1 MQGLPL
7 AVVQVDGVGKH
18 AALAGQAV
26 VVIHVQIAFML
37 RPEVVHPCHFVWVS
51 LRWVCSRIRKLLS
64 QQADRGEQL
73 GDDVGAK
80 RGVMA

>member
-1 MQGLPL
+1 MQALPL

-37 RPEVVHPCHFVWVS
+37 RPEVVHPGHFVWVFAQMG
-51 LRWVCSRIRKLLS
+51 LQPGIRKLLS

-73 GDDVGAK
+73 GG
-80 RGVMA
+80 